1 MARILVAED
10 DSQLRNFLV
19 RVLQRAGHHV
29 EAAEDGA
36 DAAQVLAEEPVDL
49 LLADVTMPGLDGI
62 ELAKQ
67 VTRRNPDV
75 KIMFITGFAA
85 VSLKRSHVAA
95 NGTMGATAGGAAG
108 NLPGGSG
115 TSSLALSKPFHLNR
129 LIQEVGQLLYA

>member
-29 EAAEDGA
+29 EAAEDGVA
-36 DAAQVLAEEPVDL
+36 AAQVLAEEPVDL

-67 VTRRNPDV
+67 VTRHNPDV

-85 VSLKRSHVAA
+85 VALKRSRVA
-95 NGTMGATAGGAAG
+95 NGTTGERTAA
-108 NLPGGSG
+108 SG
-115 TSSLALSKPFHLNR
+115 PALSKPFHLNR

>member
-29 EAAEDGA
+29 EAAEDGIG
-36 DAAQVLAEEPVDL
+36 AAQVLAEEPVDL

-67 VTRRNPDV
+67 VTRHNPDV

-85 VSLKRSHVAA
+85 VALKRGRVA
-95 NGTMGATAGGAAG
+95 NGTTGDSPAA
-108 NLPGGSG
+108 
-115 TSSLALSKPFHLNR
+115 SSPALSKPFHLNR